1 MIVGPG
7 LGVREFNGS
16 SPSASGA
23 PGPAHP
29 MGMRS
34 GNVLNR
40 VGHQQDKWK
49 RQVLEQRRN
58 IYDKHTMLN

>member
-1 MIVGPG
+1 MGPG
-7 LGVREFNGS
+7 IGVREFSGPSSGS
-16 SPSASGA
+16 GS
-23 PGPAHP
+23 AHP